1 MIPDE
6 FNVAGFLKSGKT
18 LSILPADAYGS
29 SHRHFFI
36 IMADIMG
43 HLDCFGRT
51 AFGPYCSDFSLG
63 VFIMRA
69 AGCVINDFA
78 DRHIDKHI
86 ERTKNRPITSGKVSS
101 KEALLL
107 FAVCILLAFVL
118 VLFLNP
124 LTIALSFVAL
134 LLAAVYPF
142 MKRFTHYPQIVLGM
156 AFSWAIPMSFSAQL
170 NSVPVVAWILYL
182 VTILWIVA
190 YDTMYAMA
198 DREDDLK
205 IGVKST
211 AIIFADKDRLIIAL
225 IQMAFLCGMILV
237 AWLVKGGIYFYLGI
251 MLAAFFSLY
260 QQYLLREREKNACF
274 QAFLNNN
281 WLGMSIFIG
290 IFLDSL
296 P

>member
-1 MIPDE
+1 MSSMLP
-6 FNVAGFLKSGKT
+6 GFLSLERLYQYYLLMRMDRPIGTFLLLWPT
-18 LSILPADAYGS
+18 LWAIWIA
-29 SHRHFFI
+29 
-36 IMADIMG
+36 
-43 HLDCFGRT
+43 
-51 AFGPYCSDFSLG
+51 SDGQPSARIVVIFSLG